1 MAADRQA
8 RDPLFSCLFD
18 RRAGAERFECPV
30 EHSPRIQAHLNGLRC
45 EDSGR
50 LEEGSF
56 AVKITGGHPIG
67 DEGPVPSTR
76 DDEATL
82 LQLTKRSRHRPA
94 SKSEV
99 GGQLADRR
107 KSLAST
113 KQSGG

>member
-56 AVKITGGHPIG
+56 AVKITGGHPIR
-67 DEGPVPSTR
+67 DEGASSFRCEPKNKKH
-76 DDEATL
+76 L
-82 LQLTKRSRHRPA
+82 RPFPP
-94 SKSEV
+94 
-99 GGQLADRR
+99 
-107 KSLAST
+107 
-113 KQSGG
+113 